1 MGIDKKKDES
11 YQQWRDRTIDKI
23 SPSFCGAKWYN
34 ATIWL
39 NSGSTASCH
48 HPPAHKIPLE
58 EVQKNFKAIHNTK
71 YKKMVRKQMLDGER
85 PKECDYCWKVEDL
98 GKNYVSDRTYK
109 SVIYKEEDLNLC
121 KSKYS
126 FTEDVPLK
134 TLEIAFDANCN
145 FSCSYCNASFS
156 LCHFATV

>member
-1 MGIDKKKDES
+1 MLDKKPNES
-11 YQQWRDRTIDKI
+11 YQQWRDRVIDKI

-58 EVQKNFKAIHNTK
+58 EVIKNYKAIHNTE
-71 YKKMVRKQMLDGER
+71 YKKMVRKQMLEGER

-98 GKNYVSDRTYK
+98 GKDYVSDKIGRAH
-109 SVIYKEEDLNLC
+109 V
-121 KSKYS
+121 
-126 FTEDVPLK
+126 
-134 TLEIAFDANCN
+134 
-145 FSCSYCNASFS
+145 
-156 LCHFATV
+156 

>member
-1 MGIDKKKDES
+1 MSISKKKDES

-48 HPPAHKIPLE
+48 HPPAHKIPVE
-58 EVQKNFKAIHNTK
+58 EVLKNPKAIHNTS

-109 SVIYKEEDLNLC
+109 SVIYKEEDLKLC
-121 KSKYS
+121 KTTKRSKTYNIRRIQLPKLNTS
-126 FTEDVPLK
+126 IGVQYQPF
-134 TLEIAFDANCN
+134 
-145 FSCSYCNASFS
+145 
-156 LCHFATV
+156 

>member
-48 HPPAHKIPLE
+48 HPPAHKIPVE

-85 PKECDYCWKVEDL
+85 PKECDYCFNPKYVERRPKRKRLPANRQAPKKECD
-98 GKNYVSDRTYK
+98 YK
-109 SVIYKEEDLNLC
+109 SIARARAVPNKKTKLLRQ
-121 KSKYS
+121 SKHS
-126 FTEDVPLK
+126 QER
-134 TLEIAFDANCN
+134 N
-145 FSCSYCNASFS
+145 
-156 LCHFATV
+156 